1 MHSTA
6 VSSVRHRAGR
16 LRLMVPPRR
25 PLSVHPARRSTATT
39 QNHRFYHVRPPD
51 HSTNVMRSTRRPPAH
66 TARSRRCIN
75 MTFILC
81 CYCHQTYA
89 ENARSWTPF
98 YRIISL
104 IIDLARR
111 RRTFAAP
118 TPLSTL
124 YQYQHNVPPPP
135 TSPRVQTVEETYRRP
150 LFRRI
155 RPSW

>member
-1 MHSTA
+1 MCIQ
-6 VSSVRHRAGR
+6 HRDCWSFTFVGPAA
-16 LRLMVPPRR
+16 RR
-25 PLSVHPARRSTATT
+25 PLSMLPRAEAQRQRKTNPTPAC
-39 QNHRFYHVRPPD
+39 H
-51 HSTNVMRSTRRPPAH
+51 VMRTTRRPPAH

-135 TSPRVQTVEETYRRP
+135 TSPRVHMVEETYRRP